1 MPKRALDIPEP
12 LPLQS
17 FQSGTEAEE
26 WAKRAKLEG
35 GTDPDS
41 DSDDDEI
48 QNNTEVYDEAILAVA
63 EGDELNERTLCG
75 NFSPDAV
82 LNEIG

>member
-12 LPLQS
+12 LPVQN
-17 FQSGTEAEE
+17 FQASTDPEE
-26 WAKRAKLEG
+26 WAKRAKLEEG
-35 GTDPDS
+35 ADPDS

-48 QNNTEVYDEAILAVA
+48 QNNTEVYDEAILAVS

-75 NFSPDAV
+75 NFFLLQFLV
-82 LNEIG
+82 E